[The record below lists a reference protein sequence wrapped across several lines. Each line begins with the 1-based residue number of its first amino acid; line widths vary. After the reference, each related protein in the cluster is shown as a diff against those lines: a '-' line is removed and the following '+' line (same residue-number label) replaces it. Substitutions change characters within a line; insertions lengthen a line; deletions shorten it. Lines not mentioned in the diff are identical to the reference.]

1 MSIQAMIVCL
11 CKKSFSKSADLGNYS
26 ADTGREG
33 EGEGGASLNNRF
45 FRAPN
50 ASCLNMAM

>member
-1 MSIQAMIVCL
+1 MSIQAMIACL
-11 CKKSFSKSADLGNYS
+11 YKKSFSKSADLGNYS

>member
-1 MSIQAMIVCL
+1 MSIQAMIACL
-11 CKKSFSKSADLGNYS
+11 YKKSFSKSADLGNYS
-26 ADTGREG
+26 AHTGR